1 MKKVL
6 IHSNHSK
13 AFTGFGKHT
22 KNLLIYLQ
30 KTGKYEIVE
39 FANGRKWSDPSLLK
53 MPWKTYGSA
62 PDSQVVTERA
72 ARDPKLKRHL
82 GYGGIMIDEVIEKE
96 KPDVYIGIEDI
107 WAFSG
112 YWEKPWWNKIN
123 HAVWTTLDS
132 LPILPEAVNAA
143 PRIKNYFVW
152 ASFAEKA
159 MHKLGH
165 DHVKMIRGSL
175 DTDHFFKLPN
185 QSRIQLRS
193 SFNIKEQDFIIGFVF
208 RNQLRK
214 SVPNLLD
221 GFKIFREKNPTSN
234 AKLLLHT
241 NWSEGWDIP
250 RLLKEKEIDSSLIL
264 TTYYCPKC
272 KNYEVKPFVGQQQ
285 NCKFCGSE
293 KTQNTTGVNS
303 GVSEDQLNEVYNLM
317 DVYCHPFT
325 SGGQEIPIQE
335 AKLTE
340 LVTLVTN
347 YSCGEDCCTDESG
360 GLPLN
365 WKEYREPGT
374 QFIKATTDPFSI
386 YKQLNKVFNMNKKDL
401 EKRGQLARDF
411 VLKNYSI
418 EVIGSQVEEFIDSC
432 EVVNYDFD
440 IKPHSKRRN
449 NTYPFQNIED
459 GLEWVKDLY
468 KNVLIRDVEDNDEGV
483 KHWMQKLKEGAT
495 REGIYNYF
503 ISVANKENQEIV
515 DSLDTILSEDKEK
528 KIAIVINENAT
539 ETFLCTSLLPSIKR
553 LYPEHNI
560 YFFAPKHNLDI
571 LKGNEYIYKSLPV
584 SEDIFDCISM
594 EKEKGDNKFF
604 DLIYY
609 PSDASSG
616 AFRYCHQGRDKI
628 EYETKYA
635 HT

>member
-30 KTGKYEIVE
+30 KTGKYNLVE
-39 FANGRKWSDPSLLK
+39 FANGRRWSDPSLSK
-53 MPWKTYGSA
+53 MPWKAYGSA
-62 PDSQVVTERA
+62 PDSKLVTERA
-72 ARDPKLKRHL
+72 SRDPKMKRQL
-82 GYGGIMIDEVIEKE
+82 GYGGVMIDEVIEKE

-112 YWEKPWWNKIN
+112 YWEKPWWNKVN

-132 LPILPEAVNAA
+132 LPILPEAVDAA

-159 MHKLGH
+159 MAELGH
-165 DHVKMIRGSL
+165 DHVKMVRGSL
-175 DTDHFFKLPN
+175 ESESFYKIN
-185 QSRIQLRS
+185 KEKRKQLRN
-193 SFNIKEQDFIIGFVF
+193 SFGLNDDDFIIGFVF

-221 GFKIFREKNPTSN
+221 GFKIFRSKNPKSN

-250 RLLKEKEIDSSLIL
+250 RLLKEKNIDKSLVL
-264 TTYYCPKC
+264 TTYYCSVC
-272 KNYEVKPFVGQQQ
+272 KNYEIKPFAGQEQ

-293 KTQNTTGVNS
+293 KTQNTTNVNH
-303 GVSEDQLNEVYNLM
+303 GVSEEQLNEVYNLM

-340 LVTLVTN
+340 LITLATN
-347 YSCGEDCCTDESG
+347 YSCGEDSCTEESG
-360 GLPLN
+360 GLPLT

-386 YKQLNKVFNMNKKDL
+386 YKQLNKVFNMSIGDRLKKG
-401 EKRGQLARDF
+401 KIARQF
-411 VLKNYSI
+411 VLDNFSI
-418 EVIGSQVEEFIDSC
+418 EVIGKQVEDFIDSC
-432 EVVNYDFD
+432 DEVDYNFD
-440 IKPHSKRRN
+440 IKPHEDKRN
-449 NTYPFQNIED
+449 NLYPLQHIENESD
-459 GLEWVKDLY
+459 WIKDLY
-468 KNVLIRDVEDNDEGV
+468 KNILIRDVDDNDSGL
-483 KHWMQKLKEGAT
+483 KHWLQKLKEGSS
-495 REGIYNYF
+495 RESIHNYF
-503 ISVANKENQEIV
+503 LSVANKENKEIV
-515 DSLDTILSEDKEK
+515 DSLDVLLSNDPNS
-528 KIAIVINENAT
+528 KIAIAINENAT
-539 ETFLCTSLLPSIKR
+539 ETFLCTSLLPSINR
-553 LYPEHNI
+553 LYPSHHI
-560 YFFAPKHNLDI
+560 YFFAPSHNLDI
-571 LKGNEYIYKSLPV
+571 LKGNPYIYKSIAI
-584 SEDIFDCISM
+584 SDEIFDCLSL
-594 EKEKGDNKFF
+594 EKERESNKFF
-604 DLIYY
+604 DVVYY
-609 PSDASSG
+609 PSDISNG
-616 AFRYCHQGRDKI
+616 AFKYCHQGRDKI
-628 EYETKYA
+628 EYETEYA